1 MQVNLEKIN
10 PTKVKM
16 TITAEQVEID
26 RFKDRA
32 IRDLGRDLKIAGFRP
47 GKAPASVIEKNLDQA
62 LLQNH
67 FLENIINDLY
77 VQAVGAKNVRPVAN
91 PDIAILKFVPFSTL
105 EFSAEVEAVGEVKLP
120 DYKNI
125 KIEKPKVNVTADEVN
140 KVIDDL
146 LTRGAKK
153 VEVKRA
159 AKKNDEVD
167 INFKGVDAKTKA
179 AIVGAEG
186 EKYPLIIGSGNFIP
200 GFEEE
205 LVGLKAGAEKTFNI
219 TFPKDYGV
227 KDLQSKKV
235 EFTVSI
241 NSVNELQKPKLDDQ
255 FASTIGP
262 FKTLADLKADI
273 KKQLNL
279 EKQQQADREFDNQ
292 LVAEIAS
299 KTEVNIPK
307 QLVEDEIDRIEE
319 EEKRN
324 TIYQGQTWQEH
335 LDAEG
340 VTAEEHRER
349 QREIAE
355 LRVKSGLILGAISQE
370 EKIEVTPE
378 ELEVRIQLLK
388 GQYTDD
394 SMQAELDKPENR
406 RDIHSRM
413 MTEKTLDKLRSYIKR
428 SNISN

>member
-1 MQVNLEKIN
+1 MQVNLENIN
-10 PTKVKM
+10 PTKVKL

-32 IRDLGRDLKIAGFRP
+32 VKDLGRDLKIAGFRP
-47 GKAPASVIEKNLDQA
+47 GKAPAAVIEKNLDQA
-62 LLQNH
+62 LLQNQ
-67 FLENIINDLY
+67 FLETIINDLY

-91 PDIAILKFVPFSTL
+91 PEIAILKFVPFTAL
-105 EFSAEVEAVGEVKLP
+105 EFSAEVEAVGEIKLP
-120 DYKNI
+120 DYKKI
-125 KIEKPKVNVTADEVN
+125 RIEKPKVSVSAAEVN
-140 KVIDDL
+140 KVLDDL

-153 VEVKRA
+153 TEVKRA
-159 AKKNDEVD
+159 AKITDEVD
-167 INFKGVDAKTKA
+167 IDFKGVDAKSKD
-179 AIVGAEG
+179 AIEGAEG
-186 EKYPLIIGSGNFIP
+186 KNYPLIIGSGNFIP
-200 GFEEE
+200 GFEEK
-205 LVGLKAGAEKTFNI
+205 LVGLKAGAEKTF
-219 TFPKDYGV
+219 TLAFPKDYGV
-227 KDLQSKKV
+227 NDLQNKKV
-235 EFTVSI
+235 EFTVKV

-262 FKTLADLKADI
+262 FKTLTDLKADI

-279 EKQQQADREFDNQ
+279 EKQQQVEREFDNQ
-292 LVAEIAS
+292 LITEIAS
-299 KTEVNIPK
+299 KTDVNIPK

-324 TIYQGQTWQEH
+324 TIYRGQTWQEH

-349 QREIAE
+349 QRDMAE

-370 EKIEVTPE
+370 QNIEVTPE

-413 MTEKTLDKLRSYIKR
+413 MTEKTLDKLRSYTTK
-428 SNISN
+428 